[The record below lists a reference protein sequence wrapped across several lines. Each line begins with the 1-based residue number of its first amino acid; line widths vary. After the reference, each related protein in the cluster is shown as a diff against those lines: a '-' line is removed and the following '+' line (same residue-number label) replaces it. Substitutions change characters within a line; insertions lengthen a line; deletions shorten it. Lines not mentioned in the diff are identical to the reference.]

1 MFRFISLR
9 IFADIGGVVV
19 VVVGSR
25 EEENFFE
32 LTHFDIKSNM
42 KKLKVSAKLFTTYI
56 IKVLCY
62 P

>member
-9 IFADIGGVVV
+9 IFADIGVA

-25 EEENFFE
+25 KNFFE
-32 LTHFDIKSNM
+32 LRFFDINSNM
-42 KKLKVSAKLFTTYI
+42 KKLKVSEKLFTTYI

>member
-19 VVVGSR
+19 VVGSR

-32 LTHFDIKSNM
+32 LTHFDTKSNM